1 MEPVLG
7 DKENGSQ
14 YDEDQ
19 KYAANP

>member
-7 DKENGSQ
+7 DKENGRQ
-14 YDEDQ
+14 YDEDR

>member
-7 DKENGSQ
+7 DKENGRQ